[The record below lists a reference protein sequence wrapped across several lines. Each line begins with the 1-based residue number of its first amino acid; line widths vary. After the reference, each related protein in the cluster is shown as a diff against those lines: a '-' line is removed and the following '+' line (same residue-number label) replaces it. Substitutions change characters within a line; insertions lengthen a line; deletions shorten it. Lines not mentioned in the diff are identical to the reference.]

1 MDNKK
6 RFPIS
11 GSVWSIDICMQ
22 REWSACCCVSL
33 RPSVSNWK
41 WPSFSRLRKYKAH
54 PFSSASFASLSSAR
68 YYGHCCG
75 AKDHIFFRLFPLSF
89 SCSHLLDER
98 SPLPPLPFCSSVMC
112 VWGCKNTGFK
122 PQNFQNSG
130 SVGGSIWAMLGPANR
145 QNCSSVLLCLGCW
158 NGRMVGLLH
167 VVVTWMIDK
176 CESSLLLSTF
186 KKELFLCMNTF

>member
-22 REWSACCCVSL
+22 QEWSACCCVSL

-41 WPSFSRLRKYKAH
+41 WPSFSRLRKYNAH
-54 PFSSASFASLSSAR
+54 PFSSASFASLSSAH

-75 AKDHIFFRLFPLSF
+75 AKDHIFFCLFPVSF
-89 SCSHLLDER
+89 SCFHLLDEL

-112 VWGCKNTGFK
+112 VWGSRNTGFK

-130 SVGGSIWAMLGPANR
+130 SVGGASGPCWGQQIAGTAAVSCSALGVGMAEWWAYCMLLWLEWLINV
-145 QNCSSVLLCLGCW
+145 NHLCSCP
-158 NGRMVGLLH
+158 H
-167 VVVTWMIDK
+167 I
-176 CESSLLLSTF
+176 
-186 KKELFLCMNTF
+186 